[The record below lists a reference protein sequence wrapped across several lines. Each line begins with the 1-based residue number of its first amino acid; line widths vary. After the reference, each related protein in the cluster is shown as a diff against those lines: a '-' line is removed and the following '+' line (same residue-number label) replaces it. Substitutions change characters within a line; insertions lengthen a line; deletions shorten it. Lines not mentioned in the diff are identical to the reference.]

1 MSKVVNNYNDLV
13 KGSLKLLKL
22 QKLQN
27 SKVYAKSLEFSPA
40 LGLIIFGKKSVSTN
54 LR

>member
-1 MSKVVNNYNDLV
+1 MGVAKVVNNL
-13 KGSLKLLKL
+13 GSSTRH
-22 QKLQN
+22 KLQN
-27 SKVYAKSLEFSPA
+27 SKGYTESPEFSPA